1 MPMLVRSFVRITPRS
16 RAKATARSFK
26 DGFGLPS
33 DLTRSARS
41 RSRFRMPPVGS
52 LVGRSGASEA
62 KIAALPD
69 CGYEDLLA
77 KARKRDRVFLARSEE
92 HTSELQSLMR
102 ISYAVFCLKKKNK
115 YRNSDNITPIHTSH
129 HVYTNNIAQT
139 Y

>member
-69 CGYEDLLA
+69 CWYEDLLA
-77 KARKRDRVFLARSEE
+77 KALKRDRVFLASPD
-92 HTSELQSLMR
+92 TKS
-102 ISYAVFCLKKKNK
+102 
-115 YRNSDNITPIHTSH
+115 NIVLNVS
-129 HVYTNNIAQT
+129 
-139 Y
+139 